1 MKTKVF
7 KIINIV
13 LLVVAVI
20 MLIIG
25 LIIVNS
31 DVNRAAEEA
40 EKQTYSSEHIA
51 ISPISKTESMSG
63 SNYVTEI
70 TFCIKNNSI
79 HNISL
84 ISGNMEFYYGDIK
97 LGSGNISFD
106 KDITALTSATITIEF
121 KGYNDVYRKIYETPY
136 ENLGLTYQIT
146 SILFDNADNTSTH
159 WQYNNSEVKWIKTA
173 AANTPSEMPVKVEDV
188 YLDQSSVTLEIG
200 ENTSLV
206 AYIYPENATD
216 SSIEWNS
223 SDPLVATVDNNGNV
237 SALAEGEAIIYAT
250 NEASGKFATCTINVW
265 RDYPDFYFTTTS
277 FTTSNYDFCSGMK
290 ISRYRGSES
299 AITIPTKYKADNVVA
314 IGEAL
319 FQDYI
324 SLTSITIPNSVR
336 RIDTNAFS
344 GCINLRSV
352 YYTGSIEEWAEID
365 FVNYLANPLYNGADL
380 YINGSKVTDVKISG
394 YVSQSAFAG
403 SKIESLTV
411 TGSSSISGGAFY
423 ECNSLKI
430 VNIHEGL
437 SSIEDVAFADCA
449 NLTTIF
455 LPSSLNY
462 IGEQAFRNCTSL
474 TRINYAAQKSWWNAI
489 SKGYRWNN
497 NTGEYTIYCTDGNI
511 LKI

>member
-1 MKTKVF
+1 
-7 KIINIV
+7 
-13 LLVVAVI
+13 

-173 AANTPSEMPVKVEDV
+173 AADTPSEMPIKVESV
-188 YLDQSSVTLEIG
+188 YISQSSITIEVG
-200 ENTSLV
+200 ESVNLT
-206 AYIYPENATD
+206 AYVYPENATD
-216 SSIEWNS
+216 SSIEWSS
-223 SDPLVATVDNNGNV
+223 SDSLVANVDNNGKV
-237 SALAEGEAIIYAT
+237 TAISEGETIIYAT
-250 NEASGKFATCTINVW
+250 NNASGCWAGCTINVY
-265 RDYPDFYFTTTS
+265 REYPDFNFTTN
-277 FTTSNYDFCSGMK
+277 NYYGVK
-290 ISRYRGSES
+290 ISGYRGSES
-299 AITIPTKYKADNVVA
+299 VITIPAKYKSDNVLA

-319 FQDYI
+319 FQDYT
-324 SLTSITIPNSVR
+324 SLTSITIPDSVNQ
-336 RIDTNAFS
+336 IDTNAFS
-344 GCINLRSV
+344 GCVNLRSV
-352 YYTGSIEEWAEID
+352 YYTGTIEEWAKID

-380 YINGSKVTDVKISG
+380 YINGSKVTDVVISG
-394 YVSQSAFAG
+394 YISQSAFAG

-411 TGSSSISGGAFY
+411 TGGSSIAGGAFY
-423 ECNSLKI
+423 KCNSLKT
-430 VNIHEGL
+430 VNIYEGL
-437 SSIEDVAFADCA
+437 SSIGDVAFSDCA

-455 LPSSLNY
+455 LPSTLNY

-474 TRINYAAQKSWWNAI
+474 TSINYAAQQSWWNAI